1 MKDTAAFV
9 VLAVSLF
16 YYIAKYRIA
25 YFTKQ
30 AHRLAIA
37 EAILLLAAIGLFSFA
52 ALYLPDQSLALS
64 SLVVVVFGLF
74 FDAVRER
81 YPGRG
86 LIASVATVN
95 FLLVDSVKQNNTP
108 VIVVCSVYILFYL
121 LLVSYKVFRSD
132 KPVYTPVS
140 DAPLFDSSSL

>member
-30 AHRLAIA
+30 APRLAIA
-37 EAILLLAAIGLFSFA
+37 EAILLLLAIGLFSFA

-86 LIASVATVN
+86 LIASVSTVS
-95 FLLVDSVKQNNTP
+95 FLLVDSVKQSNTP
-108 VIVVCSVYILFYL
+108 VIVICSVYVLCYI
-121 LLVSYKVFRSD
+121 LLVSYKLLKSEKVA
-132 KPVYTPVS
+132 YTPVS
-140 DAPLFDSSSL
+140 DNLVFDSSSL